1 MVRGVK
7 KAGKLKK
14 GDLLCQFAH
23 TGTGKDG
30 MLRNKWRWEER
41 RGWGG
46 DGGVWDRANKAE
58 EPSYFIRD
66 MDKVKEERGI
76 GETRHH
82 YYRITTKDTFTFK
95 EGAPGRKQMWW

>member
-1 MVRGVK
+1 MMGVS
-7 KAGKLKK
+7 GIELIKL
-14 GDLLCQFAH
+14 
-23 TGTGKDG
+23 
-30 MLRNKWRWEER
+30 
-41 RGWGG
+41 
-46 DGGVWDRANKAE
+46 E

-76 GETRHH
+76 GETSHP